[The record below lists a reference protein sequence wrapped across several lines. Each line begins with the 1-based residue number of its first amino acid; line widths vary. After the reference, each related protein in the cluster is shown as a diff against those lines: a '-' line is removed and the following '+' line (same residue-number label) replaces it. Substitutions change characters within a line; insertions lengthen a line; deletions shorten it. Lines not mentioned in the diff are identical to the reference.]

1 MGANSQTFAG
11 RTALVTGSTQ
21 GLGAALL
28 HQMADLGLS
37 TAIVTGRGVDRG
49 QKVAAELQTK
59 GCDATYIPV
68 DLASMASVLE
78 LVEQVRER
86 YGVVHHLA
94 NCAGI
99 TDRGDIWDTTP
110 ELFERM
116 MQINLHAPFFIIQGV
131 ARMAR
136 DAGVPASVV
145 NVGSVSGHGGAPFIT
160 PYCISKGALMT
171 MTKTL
176 ANQLMRDHIRV
187 VGVNP
192 GWMDTP
198 AEDMIQRKYHNAP
211 DNWLELAAATRPFG
225 RLIQPE
231 ELARTIAFVL
241 SDEAGMM
248 TGSIIDYDQSV
259 QGTSD
264 N

>member
-1 MGANSQTFAG
+1 
-11 RTALVTGSTQ
+11 
-21 GLGAALL
+21 
-28 HQMADLGLS
+28 
-37 TAIVTGRGVDRG
+37 
-49 QKVAAELQTK
+49 
-59 GCDATYIPV
+59 
-68 DLASMASVLE
+68 
-78 LVEQVRER
+78 
-86 YGVVHHLA
+86 
-94 NCAGI
+94 
-99 TDRGDIWDTTP
+99 
-110 ELFERM
+110 
-116 MQINLHAPFFIIQGV
+116 
-131 ARMAR
+131 
-136 DAGVPASVV
+136 V